1 MFPLE
6 DFSYIKM
13 LLNKTKSFKLD
24 EEVLSLSLSLVLTHT
39 RCTHR
44 KCFFFKDEFT
54 VKPQN
59 EVKLKKYTE

>member
-1 MFPLE
+1 
-6 DFSYIKM
+6 M

-24 EEVLSLSLSLVLTHT
+24 EEVLSLSLSCSDTHT
-39 RCTHR
+39 LHPQEV
-44 KCFFFKDEFT
+44 FFFKDEFT